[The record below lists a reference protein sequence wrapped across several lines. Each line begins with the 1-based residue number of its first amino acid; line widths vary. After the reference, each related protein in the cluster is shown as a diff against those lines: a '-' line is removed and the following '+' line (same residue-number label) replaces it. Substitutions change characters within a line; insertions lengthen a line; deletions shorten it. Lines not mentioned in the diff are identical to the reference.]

1 MSFVS
6 YRSSISIK
14 FNTIFMSFVNCLDRI
29 TKLQC
34 RRYGLSPCHSPVGLQ
49 SHLVFRHLF
58 EMFNDRLKHPGD
70 WLSVVFGEPIRTKPF
85 LWGDKKYSQNKY
97 TNKRENEIFCAIEI
111 I

>member
-1 MSFVS
+1 MSFV
-6 YRSSISIK
+6 IG
-14 FNTIFMSFVNCLDRI
+14 LDRI

-34 RRYGLSPCHSPVGLQ
+34 RRYGLTLCHSPVGLQ

-111 I
+111 V